1 MSNTAKK
8 MISLRLSEEDLL
20 KLDILSKTLSDDYK
34 INFDRT
40 RTIEYCIRWEYDRK
54 NNTNKT
60 SEYIENIM
68 KAVI

>member
-1 MSNTAKK
+1 MSHTAKK

-40 RTIEYCIRWEYDRK
+40 RTIEYCIRWEYDK
-54 NNTNKT
+54 KHNTNKT

-68 KAVI
+68 NATI

>member
-1 MSNTAKK
+1 MSSTAKK

-54 NNTNKT
+54 NNTNKA
-60 SEYIENIM
+60 SEYIDSIKN
-68 KAVI
+68 VII